1 MLMGEKM
8 KEYFVIRKLVNENKF
23 ERAIKK
29 AESVKDREEKAMLLC
44 MIAEAM
50 IYEDRRKDAISLLND
65 ALETAKEIDE
75 ELLQSLAIG
84 KISFTMAI
92 AGESEKA
99 IEIAHSITDNSEKVY
114 AMARI
119 SDMLITK
126 NKIEKAK
133 EVLKEAEKA
142 VDKIRNDPIG
152 KFLSI
157 KTLAHAFILVGDSN
171 KASDLL
177 KHAENVAENMSEE
190 NAAIAFYL
198 IGQIMIELG
207 RVDYAMKL
215 IEKIENGYDK
225 VWLMSDIAYERA
237 DADLL
242 EEAAKVG
249 RQVMRNY
256 EAVSGFSKITS
267 IMSKFGKDQEASKL
281 INEMV
286 KISEGIE
293 EGMEKAMSLAL
304 ISNAMFENG
313 DERYA
318 DMLNKAVETSK
329 KLEDFER
336 EEACSLIART
346 MIETGKLEDALNFI
360 DGIDDEEVKGA
371 VYISLVNDLIYGGM
385 GEEAMKISE
394 FVDDKI
400 LKERIRRGKF

>member
-8 KEYFVIRKLVNENKF
+8 KEYFEMRKLVNENKF
-23 ERAIKK
+23 EEAIRKV
-29 AESVKDREEKAMLLC
+29 ESVKDQEEKAMLLC
-44 MIAEAM
+44 MMAEAM
-50 IYEDRRKDAISLLND
+50 IYEDRKKDAISLLNN
-65 ALETAKEIDE
+65 AFKTAKEIDE
-75 ELLQSLAIG
+75 ELFQSLAIG

-92 AGESEKA
+92 TGEYEKA
-99 IEIAHSITDNSEKVY
+99 VGIACSITDNSEKVY
-114 AMARI
+114 AMTRI
-119 SDMLITK
+119 SDVLITK

-133 EVLKEAEKA
+133 GVLKEAEKA
-142 VDKIRNDPIG
+142 VDKSRNDSIG

-157 KTLAHAFILVGDSN
+157 KTLAHTFILIGDSN

-177 KHAENVAENMSEE
+177 KHAENVAENMSEG
-190 NAAIAFYL
+190 NASIAFYL
-198 IGQIMIELG
+198 IGQMMIELG
-207 RVDYAMKL
+207 RVDDAMKL

-249 RQVMRNY
+249 RQAMRNY

-267 IMSKFGKDQEASKL
+267 IMSKFGKEQEASKL

-293 EGMEKAMSLAL
+293 EGIEKAMSLAL
-304 ISNAMFENG
+304 ISNAMFESG

-318 DMLNKAVETSK
+318 DMLNKAVEISK
-329 KLEDFER
+329 ELKDFGR

-346 MIETGKLEDALNFI
+346 MIEIGKLEDALNFI
-360 DGIDDEEVKGA
+360 NEIDDEEVKGA
-371 VYISLVNDLIYGGM
+371 VYISLANDLIYDGM
-385 GEEAMKISE
+385 EEEAMKIAE

>member
-1 MLMGEKM
+1 M

-23 ERAIKK
+23 EEAIKK
-29 AESVKDREEKAMLLC
+29 AESVKDKQEKAMMLC

-50 IYEDRRKDAISLLND
+50 IYEGRKKNAILLLND

-75 ELLQSLAIG
+75 ELFQLLAIG
-84 KISFTMAI
+84 KVSFTMAI
-92 AGESEKA
+92 AGEVKKA
-99 IEIAHSITDNSEKVY
+99 VEIARSITDNSEKVY
-114 AMARI
+114 AMTRI

-126 NKIEKAK
+126 NKIEEAK

-142 VDKIRNDPIG
+142 VDEIRNDLIG

-157 KTLAHAFILVGDSN
+157 KTLVHAFVLIGDSN

-177 KHAENVAENMSEE
+177 KHAENVAENMNEE

-198 IGQIMIELG
+198 IGQTMIELG
-207 RVDYAMKL
+207 RVDDAMKL

-225 VWLMSDIAYERA
+225 LWLMSDIAYERA

-242 EEAAKVG
+242 EEVAKVG
-249 RQVMRNY
+249 REVMHNY

-267 IMSKFGKDQEASKL
+267 IMSKFGKEQEASKL

-293 EGMEKAMSLAL
+293 EGMEKTMSLAL

-318 DMLNKAVETSK
+318 DMLNKAIEISK

-346 MIETGKLEDALNFI
+346 MIEIGKSEDALNFI
-360 DGIDDEEVKGA
+360 DGIEDEDVKGA
-371 VYISLVNDLIYGGM
+371 VYISLANDLIYDGM
-385 GEEAMKISE
+385 EEEAMKIAE
-394 FVDDKI
+394 FMDDKI

>member
-1 MLMGEKM
+1 M
-8 KEYFVIRKLVNENKF
+8 KKYFVIRKLVNENKF
-23 ERAIKK
+23 EEAIKK
-29 AESVKDREEKAMLLC
+29 AESVKDKQEKAMMLC

-50 IYEDRRKDAISLLND
+50 IYEDRKKDAISLLND

-75 ELLQSLAIG
+75 ELFQLLAIG

-92 AGESEKA
+92 AGEAKKA
-99 IEIAHSITDNSEKVY
+99 VEIAHGITDNSEKVY
-114 AMARI
+114 TMTRI

-126 NKIEKAK
+126 NKIEEAK

-142 VDKIRNDPIG
+142 VDEIRNDLIG

-157 KTLAHAFILVGDSN
+157 KTLVHAFVLIGDSN

-177 KHAENVAENMSEE
+177 KHAENVAENMNEE

-198 IGQIMIELG
+198 IGQTMIELG
-207 RVDYAMKL
+207 RVDDAMKL

-225 VWLMSDIAYERA
+225 LWLMSDIAYERA
-237 DADLL
+237 DVDLL
-242 EEAAKVG
+242 EESAKVG
-249 RQVMRNY
+249 RKVMHNY

-267 IMSKFGKDQEASKL
+267 IMSKFGKEREASKL

-286 KISEGIE
+286 KISEEIE
-293 EGMEKAMSLAL
+293 GGMEKAMSLAL

-318 DMLNKAVETSK
+318 DTLNRAVEISK

-336 EEACSLIART
+336 EDACSLIART
-346 MIETGKLEDALNFI
+346 MIEIGKSEDALNFI
-360 DGIDDEEVKGA
+360 KEIENEEVKGA
-371 VYISLVNDLIYGGM
+371 VYISLANDLIYDGM
-385 GEEAMKISE
+385 EEEAMKIAE
-394 FVDDKI
+394 FMDDKI
-400 LKERIRRGKF
+400 LKERISREVLG

>member
-1 MLMGEKM
+1 M
-8 KEYFVIRKLVNENKF
+8 KEYFVVRKLVNENKF
-23 ERAIKK
+23 EEAIKK
-29 AESVKDREEKAMLLC
+29 AESVKDKEEKAMMLC

-50 IYEDRRKDAISLLND
+50 IYEGRKKDAISLLND

-75 ELLQSLAIG
+75 ELFQLLAIG

-92 AGESEKA
+92 AGEAKKA
-99 IEIAHSITDNSEKVY
+99 LEIAQSITDNSEKVY
-114 AMARI
+114 VMTRI

-126 NKIEKAK
+126 NKIEEAK

-142 VDKIRNDPIG
+142 VYEIRNDLIG
-152 KFLSI
+152 KFISI
-157 KTLAHAFILVGDSN
+157 RTLVHAFVLTGDSD

-177 KHAENVAENMSEE
+177 KHAENVAENMNEE

-198 IGQIMIELG
+198 IGQTMIELG
-207 RVDYAMKL
+207 KVDDAMKL

-225 VWLMSDIAYERA
+225 LWLMSDIACERA
-237 DADLL
+237 DVDLL

-249 RQVMRNY
+249 REMMHSY

-267 IMSKFGKDQEASKL
+267 IMSKFGKEQEASKL

-293 EGMEKAMSLAL
+293 GGMEKAMSLAL

-318 DMLNKAVETSK
+318 DTLNKAVEMSK

-336 EEACSLIART
+336 EDACSLIART
-346 MIETGKLEDALNFI
+346 MIEIGKSEDALNFI
-360 DGIDDEEVKGA
+360 NEIENEEVKGA
-371 VYISLVNDLIYGGM
+371 VYISLANDLIYDGM
-385 GEEAMKISE
+385 EEEAMKIAE
-394 FVDDKI
+394 FMDDKI
-400 LKERIRRGKF
+400 LKERISRGSFGLKL

>member
-1 MLMGEKM
+1 M

-23 ERAIKK
+23 EEAIKK
-29 AESVKDREEKAMLLC
+29 AESVKDKQEKAMMLC

-50 IYEDRRKDAISLLND
+50 IYEGRKKNAILLLND

-75 ELLQSLAIG
+75 ELFQLLAIG
-84 KISFTMAI
+84 KVSFTMAI
-92 AGESEKA
+92 AGEVKKA
-99 IEIAHSITDNSEKVY
+99 VEIARSITDNSEKVY
-114 AMARI
+114 AMTRI

-126 NKIEKAK
+126 NKIEEAK

-142 VDKIRNDPIG
+142 VDEIRNDLIG

-157 KTLAHAFILVGDSN
+157 KTLVHAFVLIGDSN

-177 KHAENVAENMSEE
+177 KHAENVAENMNEE

-207 RVDYAMKL
+207 RVDDSMKL

-225 VWLMSDIAYERA
+225 LWLMSDIAYERA

-242 EEAAKVG
+242 EEVAKVG
-249 RQVMRNY
+249 RGVMHNY

-267 IMSKFGKDQEASKL
+267 IMSKFGKEQEASKL

-293 EGMEKAMSLAL
+293 EGMEKTMSLAL

-318 DMLNKAVETSK
+318 DMLNKAVEISK

-346 MIETGKLEDALNFI
+346 MIEIGKSEDALNFI
-360 DGIDDEEVKGA
+360 DGIEDEDVKGA
-371 VYISLVNDLIYGGM
+371 VYISLANDLIYDGM
-385 GEEAMKISE
+385 KEEAMKIAE
-394 FVDDKI
+394 FMDDKI